1 MKCKTLYIVL
11 ACMPVVL
18 GGCGIYG
25 KYERKPLEFDA
36 ECYAKGDTSM
46 APLSAMPWRELFTD
60 GCLSDWIER
69 GLKANTDLRIAQFR
83 VEEASATLTASRLAF
98 LPSLNASA
106 DGSVSNS
113 SSNRFQIGPSAS
125 WELDVFGKQRNLKKG
140 AEASYNASQAYKQA
154 VTTSLIATIANG
166 YYTLVML
173 DEQLSISER
182 TLKTWDENI
191 RTLQAFKRAGR
202 SNEAAVLQA
211 RANRMKVES
220 STLTL
225 RKRISEQENS
235 IRSLLLEPDADLAR
249 GEYSKQSFPDTLSA
263 GVSLEL
269 LSNRPDVRQAEF
281 ELQKAF
287 YNVNVSRSAFY
298 PSITLSGNA
307 GWVSSSGAVANPSSW
322 IANALGSITAPLFNR
337 GTNQANLKIS
347 KAEYEIAALE
357 FQQKILDAGIE
368 VNDALSAWQ
377 TARNKLV
384 IDKKQIV
391 ALRGAVH
398 NTRLLMRNTP
408 TSYLEV
414 LTAQQRLLEAELTE
428 VEDRYDVI
436 QSVIRLYR
444 ALGGGVE

>member
-1 MKCKTLYIVL
+1 
-11 ACMPVVL
+11 MPVVL

-36 ECYAKGDTSM
+36 ECYAKDDTSM

-60 GCLSDWIER
+60 RCLSDWIER